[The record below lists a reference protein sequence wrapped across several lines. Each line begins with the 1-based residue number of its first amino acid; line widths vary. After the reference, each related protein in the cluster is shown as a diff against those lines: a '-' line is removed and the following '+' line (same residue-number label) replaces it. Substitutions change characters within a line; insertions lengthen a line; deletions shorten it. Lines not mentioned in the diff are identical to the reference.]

1 MPRTQKESNIS
12 KQDVPTA
19 PFDSKPPHLER
30 RDVIHH
36 EPVADEGVD
45 GGEGIDGGEGVDGGE
60 DVGGQALQGA
70 EGVPAALQRCRQLR
84 RDRRRATGEGRGQ
97 VNKTSEHGT
106 PAMSQR
112 RDQQNE
118 RPVNGL

>member
-19 PFDSKPPHLER
+19 PFDSKTPHLER
-30 RDVIHH
+30 RDVKHH
-36 EPVADEGVD
+36 EPVAD
-45 GGEGIDGGEGVDGGE
+45 EGVDGGE

-112 RDQQNE
+112 RDQKNE
-118 RPVNGL
+118 RPVNRL